1 MQTTE
6 TVTVAAI
13 GHKGDGVAET
23 PTGRVFVPGSLPGET
38 VTIARDGER
47 GRIISIEAPSADR
60 IAAACRH
67 VGTCG
72 GCSLQHMA
80 PAAYLAFKRQSVIDA
95 FADRGIEVS
104 VAETVPVE
112 AHSRRRA
119 VIAVQRQE
127 GRLVVG
133 FRERLSHT
141 VAPAEGCLV
150 VTPAIA
156 AAMPKLAELCDL
168 LTFGKK
174 GAICTVLDTETGL
187 DLAIAEAELPDKR
200 RAQAIERA
208 MRLGFARLA
217 IGGELIVEAR
227 APQLTFGGVAVHPA
241 PGAFI
246 QAVASAEATIADMV
260 AAATEG
266 SKRILDLFAGS
277 GTFTLRLARHAPVHA
292 VEAEKTALAALDKA
306 WRFARGLKL
315 VSTEARDLYRRPFL
329 PKELEKF
336 DAVVFDPPRD
346 GAAPVAKEIARS
358 KVPLVV
364 AVSCNPATL
373 ARDARYLV
381 DGGYR
386 IDTVVPV
393 DQFLWSHH
401 VEAVAVFRRG

>member
-1 MQTTE
+1 
-6 TVTVAAI
+6 
-13 GHKGDGVAET
+13 
-23 PTGRVFVPGSLPGET
+23 
-38 VTIARDGER
+38 
-47 GRIISIEAPSADR
+47 
-60 IAAACRH
+60 
-67 VGTCG
+67 
-72 GCSLQHMA
+72 
-80 PAAYLAFKRQSVIDA
+80 
-95 FADRGIEVS
+95 
-104 VAETVPVE
+104 
-112 AHSRRRA
+112 
-119 VIAVQRQE
+119 
-127 GRLVVG
+127 
-133 FRERLSHT
+133 
-141 VAPAEGCLV
+141 
-150 VTPAIA
+150 
-156 AAMPKLAELCDL
+156 
-168 LTFGKK
+168 
-174 GAICTVLDTETGL
+174 
-187 DLAIAEAELPDKR
+187 
-200 RAQAIERA
+200 
-208 MRLGFARLA
+208 
-217 IGGELIVEAR
+217 
-227 APQLTFGGVAVHPA
+227 
-241 PGAFI
+241 
-246 QAVASAEATIADMV
+246 MV

>member
-168 LTFGKK
+168 LTFGKR
-174 GAICTVLDTETGL
+174 ARSAPCSTPR
-187 DLAIAEAELPDKR
+187 PDS
-200 RAQAIERA
+200 IW
-208 MRLGFARLA
+208 
-217 IGGELIVEAR
+217 
-227 APQLTFGGVAVHPA
+227 P
-241 PGAFI
+241 
-246 QAVASAEATIADMV
+246 
-260 AAATEG
+260 
-266 SKRILDLFAGS
+266 
-277 GTFTLRLARHAPVHA
+277 
-292 VEAEKTALAALDKA
+292 
-306 WRFARGLKL
+306 
-315 VSTEARDLYRRPFL
+315 L
-329 PKELEKF
+329 PKPNCPTS
-336 DAVVFDPPRD
+336 AGRRRSSGRCGSASPGWRS
-346 GAAPVAKEIARS
+346 AAS
-358 KVPLVV
+358 
-364 AVSCNPATL
+364 
-373 ARDARYLV
+373 
-381 DGGYR
+381 
-386 IDTVVPV
+386 
-393 DQFLWSHH
+393 
-401 VEAVAVFRRG
+401 